1 MPDTRSI
8 RLRNWRANTTT
19 GIDLTH
25 CREASATTRIG
36 VPEDGQKKR
45 FVAFGL
51 ALLLVGL
58 LVALDIA
65 LAARTVDQLARSE
78 VHAGVYPASSVR

>member
-8 RLRNWRANTTT
+8 RLRNWRANTTAE
-19 GIDLTH
+19 IDLTH
-25 CREASATTRIG
+25 RREASATTRIG

-78 VHAGVYPASSVR
+78 VHAGIYPASSVH

>member
-8 RLRNWRANTTT
+8 PLRNSGTNTTA
-19 GIDLTH
+19 GIDPTH

-78 VHAGVYPASSVR
+78 VHAGISPASSVR